1 MIGSGRRP
9 AQLPSFPRLQRQPLP
24 PCFDAGQRQ
33 RQRVAGEPGR
43 LQLAADGS
51 DRNAALACAR
61 PAGVPAPL
69 RPVAL
74 IRQLAPAR
82 PGTVLNQSPA
92 GRSPGELTGIFLE
105 STDIF
110 SLAGASLDVLQRLC
124 SNRPLTAHPS
134 LLSGTGPN
142 RDLSWAALPGAS
154 GLAATQT
161 TGAANDRSRLLDS
174 NDARGSEQQR
184 QVPGGRLG

>member
-1 MIGSGRRP
+1 M
-9 AQLPSFPRLQRQPLP
+9 
-24 PCFDAGQRQ
+24 
-33 RQRVAGEPGR
+33 AGEPGR

-110 SLAGASLDVLQRLC
+110 SLAGNELGCPA
-124 SNRPLTAHPS
+124 
-134 LLSGTGPN
+134 
-142 RDLSWAALPGAS
+142 AALQQQ
-154 GLAATQT
+154 AT
-161 TGAANDRSRLLDS
+161 DCSS
-174 NDARGSEQQR
+174 
-184 QVPGGRLG
+184 